1 MAIYSIGVRTTDITI
16 AHPGHTIVSAATDR
30 LALLEY
36 GLFLAGAGATTQ
48 GIGRPAAAGVGATA
62 TINLQAEDPANPAS
76 TALSVLEWTTTDPTA
91 PTIYFRRIGL
101 PATIGVG
108 VIWTFPRGLII
119 AISSN
124 LVLWN
129 IVAVT
134 TGIDAYA
141 VIDE

>member
-1 MAIYSIGVRTTDITI
+1 MAIYSIGVRTTDVTI
-16 AHPGHTIVSAATDR
+16 AHPGHTIVSVATDR
-30 LALLEY
+30 VALLEY

-48 GIGRPAAAGVGATA
+48 GLGRPAANGVGATA
-62 TINLQAEDPANPAS
+62 TINLQAEDSASPTS
-76 TALSVLEWTTTDPTA
+76 TALSVLEWTTTDPSA
-91 PTIYFRRIGL
+91 PTVFMRRIGL

-108 VIWTFPRGLII
+108 VIWTFPRGIVI
-119 AISSN
+119 PISSN

-141 VIDE
+141 VVDE